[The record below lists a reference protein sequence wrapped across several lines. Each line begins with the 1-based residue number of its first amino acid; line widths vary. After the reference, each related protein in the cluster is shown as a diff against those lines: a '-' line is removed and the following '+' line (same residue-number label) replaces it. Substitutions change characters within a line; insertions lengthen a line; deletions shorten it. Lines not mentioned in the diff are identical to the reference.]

1 MYKQALALFFCLFF
15 ANSIM
20 AAKEIEG
27 VAIPETYAFT
37 NDETKLVLNGAG
49 IREKFFLDIYIG
61 ALYLPARTTD
71 AGAILSDT
79 GPASVL
85 MHILYGEVSKQKITA
100 GWTDGLKANLSDE
113 EMLDLKPQL
122 VKFNSLFNDL
132 NNGDL
137 IRIDYIPGTGT
148 EVRINNKRHGVVEGN
163 EFYRALLRIWIGSN
177 PVTRSL
183 KQEMLGNE

>member
-1 MYKQALALFFCLFF
+1 MHIASFILLLCLFIVN
-15 ANSIM
+15 ASVT
-20 AAKEIEG
+20 AKEIAG
-27 VAIPETYAFT
+27 VEIPATVVLT
-37 NDETKLVLNGAG
+37 NSTNALILNGAG

-71 AGAILSDT
+71 ASVILGDT

-100 GWTDGLKANLSDE
+100 GWRDGLEDNLSDKQ
-113 EMLDLKPQL
+113 MLALRPQL
-122 VKFNSLFNDL
+122 EKFNRLFEDL
-132 NNGDL
+132 HKGDR

-148 EVRINNKRHGVVEGN
+148 EVRINDQRRGVVEGN
-163 EFYRALLRIWIGSN
+163 DFYRSLLKIWIGSK

-183 KQEMLGNE
+183 KQEMLGNN